1 MTRTLN
7 RWQSVLLGVILLLG
21 LGMAGVGL
29 FAVGARGWY
38 GRDALTVRAGFSEIR
53 GVEVG
58 TRVRIQG
65 IDAGEVVAITPPD
78 GPDSPVLLHL
88 RIRGDY
94 RHLVLSSTTVQIVP
108 EGMLGGKVVEL
119 RPPLRKPGQPAP
131 DLTPAVEDT
140 LLATESSTEISDV
153 LGHAGVALQRLPGM
167 VDEAV
172 TLFRST
178 RETAEKGKETLGKI
192 DRAVEATKELPL
204 VGGAFKG
211 ASDILV
217 RERGEWE
224 RRVFA
229 EGELFEPGRAVLTGS
244 GRERLDELGDWL
256 RKLRHPGSEVVVVSY
271 ADPRGKLSGEAARL
285 ISRQQSE
292 TVLEYLKNT
301 HAAHKLAWYAI
312 GPLGTRKVI
321 ALGMGHDPAPKAEP
335 EPLPPARI
343 EVCVYKPQT
352 GL

>member
-1 MTRTLN
+1 MTRTLT
-7 RWQSVLLGVILLLG
+7 RWQSLLLG
-21 LGMAGVGL
+21 LILLVGLTLGGIGL
-29 FAVGARGWY
+29 FAVGSRGWY
-38 GRDALTVRAGFSEIR
+38 GGNALHVRAGFAEIR

-78 GPDSPVLLHL
+78 GPDSPVLLRL

-94 RHLVLSSTTVQIVP
+94 RHLVRVSTTVQIVP

-119 RPPLRKPGQPAP
+119 RPPARKPSGPAA
-131 DLTPAVEDT
+131 DLTPAEDDA
-140 LLATESSTEISDV
+140 LLTSEASTEIGDV

-211 ASDILV
+211 ATDILV

-229 EGELFEPGRAVLTGS
+229 EGELFEPGRAVLTAS

-256 RKLRHPGSEVVVVSY
+256 RKLRHSGSEVVVVSY
-271 ADPRGKLSGEAARL
+271 ADPRGKQTPEAARL

-292 TVLEYLKNT
+292 TVLDYLKT
-301 HAAHKLAWYAI
+301 AHAAHKLAWYAI
-312 GPLGTRKVI
+312 GPVATRKVI
-321 ALGMGHDPAPKAEP
+321 ALGMGHDPAPKTEP
-335 EPLPPARI
+335 EPLPPARV
-343 EVCVYKPQT
+343 EVCVYKPQS
-352 GL
+352 